1 MRVRQRLVGGACAAG
16 HRVGQMFNIMAS
28 CFNDIQNSGEVVVFQ
43 AVFQQRGWWAVED
56 VSAQLGDGDV
66 QKSRGWHSHDDGGGW
81 GR

>member
-1 MRVRQRLVGGACAAG
+1 
-16 HRVGQMFNIMAS
+16 MFNVMAS

-66 QKSRGWHSHDDGGGW
+66 
-81 GR
+81 